1 MGDPLRA
8 ASFEA
13 SIASI
18 DKKPGFSTHPLDQD
32 LRGAGRKVGPSG
44 AGNQV
49 HLQRLDALKA
59 GITRDHHGIR
69 PQLQAASGLQCIVS
83 AQPMVGAQLRR
94 QLHHRGAELH
104 NQQIRL
110 GKQRLKTIQ
119 AG

>member
-1 MGDPLRA
+1 MDLQGVGELMVVV
-8 ASFEA
+8 
-13 SIASI
+13 
-18 DKKPGFSTHPLDQD
+18 PG
-32 LRGAGRKVGPSG
+32 VGGQPGGPADPSG
-44 AGNQV
+44 AGNQA
-49 HLQRLDALKA
+49 HLQSLDALKA
-59 GITRDHHGIR
+59 GITRDHHGI
-69 PQLQAASGLQCIVS
+69 GS